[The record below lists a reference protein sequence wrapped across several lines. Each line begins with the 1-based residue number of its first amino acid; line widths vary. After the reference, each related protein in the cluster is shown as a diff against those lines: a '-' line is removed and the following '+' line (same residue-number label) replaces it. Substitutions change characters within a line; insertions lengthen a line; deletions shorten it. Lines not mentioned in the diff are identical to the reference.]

1 MYKRIYFRKKN
12 YPSVTISIETRKLN
26 QHLVVEKPR
35 TQGSDLEEI
44 GIESF

>member
-1 MYKRIYFRKKN
+1 MYKRIYFRKEN
-12 YPSVTISIETRKLN
+12 YPSVTISIETQKLN
-26 QHLVVEKPR
+26 QHLVVEKSR

>member
-12 YPSVTISIETRKLN
+12 YPIVTISIETQKLN
-26 QHLVVEKPR
+26 QHLVAEKPR

-44 GIESF
+44 RIESF